1 MFFWSCCGNIFLW
14 PVGKTKQRAS
24 CTWKPCARR
33 SNGRSVEH
41 GLCAR
46 LEWRK
51 NRDRK
56 RCLRTG
62 GKRVWSRRHRAPVDR
77 RKTEVKG
84 ILRAR
89 APLPRENPRER
100 PDRASGGGAPIA
112 ERPSR
117 TYATRSPFVARF
129 SPRRNDRRGTLRP
142 GRFVTF
148 NYRFYPSPPSGTVI
162 DEPWSPSRSHG
173 CYLLPHVFLYT
184 RVPAERV
191 YSGQCPSGLPS
202 YPAAIGM
209 GPRISFTIRKVMY
222 AVT

>member
-1 MFFWSCCGNIFLW
+1 MVYVRGSSGGKTVTGRGASGREGNAFDRAATGPRSI
-14 PVGKTKQRAS
+14 VGK
-24 CTWKPCARR
+24 
-33 SNGRSVEH
+33 
-41 GLCAR
+41 
-46 LEWRK
+46 RK
-51 NRDRK
+51 
-56 RCLRTG
+56 L
-62 GKRVWSRRHRAPVDR
+62 
-77 RKTEVKG
+77 KG